1 MSVRENHRFLEVRKV
16 FNQHDTESLIAIG
29 CPEDEYDIEV
39 RAVIG
44 HWERGMTERE
54 TRKLLEDVFLT
65 NFTIDSISKI
75 TNEFVSD
82 LHRVLTSPHSSL
94 YEKET

>member
-1 MSVRENHRFLEVRKV
+1 MSVRKFSENQFLEVRKV
-16 FNQHDTESLIAIG
+16 FNQHDTESLIVIG
-29 CPEDEYDIEV
+29 CPEDEYDLEVKLVIE
-39 RAVIG
+39 

-54 TRKLLEDVFLT
+54 TKELLEDVFRN

-82 LHRVLTSPHSSL
+82 LHRVLTSP
-94 YEKET
+94 Y